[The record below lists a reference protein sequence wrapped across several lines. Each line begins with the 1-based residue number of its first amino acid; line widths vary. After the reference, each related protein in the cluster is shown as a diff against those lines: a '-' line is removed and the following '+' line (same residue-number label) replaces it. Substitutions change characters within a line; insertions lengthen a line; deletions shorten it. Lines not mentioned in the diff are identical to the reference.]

1 ARPWRTE
8 GGDLIGELEARGRE
22 AEGRGRPAAESS
34 GRAAALDALEH
45 APPHQH
51 ALKVG
56 GGNVVAQGRDVDLAQ
71 LRDGERVR
79 GEREADVR
87 VRELCAETGARGADE
102 LPLVRRAGNGRVGKL
117 PLGRDEAEAGGGERS
132 VAQ

>member
-1 ARPWRTE
+1 
-8 GGDLIGELEARGRE
+8 
-22 AEGRGRPAAESS
+22 
-34 GRAAALDALEH
+34 
-45 APPHQH
+45 
-51 ALKVG
+51 
-56 GGNVVAQGRDVDLAQ
+56 RDVDLAQ

-117 PLGRDEAEAGGGERS
+117 PLGRDEAEVGGGERS
-132 VAQ
+132 VAQDARLELLDVGECLHVDEPGERTLERLAASALDASQEWLEPTLTNTQHH